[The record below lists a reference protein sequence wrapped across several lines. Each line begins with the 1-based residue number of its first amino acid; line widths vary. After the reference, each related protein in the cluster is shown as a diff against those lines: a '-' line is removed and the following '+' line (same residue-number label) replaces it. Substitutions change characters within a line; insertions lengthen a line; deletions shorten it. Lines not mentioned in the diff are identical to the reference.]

1 MIGGLTLLREQNV
14 LTGWVLFL
22 VGLDSL
28 VLLIGLSWGYHRATV
43 LIFIVFI
50 YLFIFY
56 FIFETGLGCFVCW
69 LKGSVKVA

>member
-1 MIGGLTLLREQNV
+1 M

-22 VGLDSL
+22 IGLDSL
-28 VLLIGLSWGYHRATV
+28 VLLIGLSWGYHRAAV

>member
-14 LTGWVLFL
+14 LIGWVLFL

-28 VLLIGLSWGYHRATV
+28 VLLIGLSWGYHKAAV

-50 YLFIFY
+50 YLFIY
-56 FIFETGLGCFVCW
+56 FLLFFLKLGWAVLFV
-69 LKGSVKVA
+69 G